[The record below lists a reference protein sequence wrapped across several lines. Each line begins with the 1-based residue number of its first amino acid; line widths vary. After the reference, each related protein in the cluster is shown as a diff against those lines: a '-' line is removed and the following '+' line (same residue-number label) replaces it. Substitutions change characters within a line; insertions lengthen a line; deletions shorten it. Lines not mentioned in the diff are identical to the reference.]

1 MMTHDKN
8 GSIFMALAVIFRKLK
23 AGATVTCL
31 WVLPAHSYY
40 PSGYYFQRR
49 HTARDVV
56 SLSVCLRS
64 VICNGSFR
72 FFD

>member
-1 MMTHDKN
+1 
-8 GSIFMALAVIFRKLK
+8 MALAVIFRKLK

-49 HTARDVV
+49 HTARDAV
-56 SLSVCLRS
+56 SLSVSGALYAMGHF
-64 VICNGSFR
+64 V